1 MGSGPGFVHLR
12 IHSALSLLEGALPI
26 KKLLD
31 LAKADDQPALAIA
44 DTNNLFGAQ
53 EFSSKAWGAGIQP
66 ITACQLSVF
75 FDDGLDSGRR
85 GEPALAD
92 LVLIAMTETG
102 YGNLMEL
109 TSRAFL
115 DTETGLRPHVS
126 ISYLLQKAQ
135 DVIVLTGGSL
145 GAIGAPL
152 LAGRKDL
159 AKSRLKTLAD
169 GFAGRCYVEL
179 QRHGMES
186 ERKTEEAFLDLA
198 YELGLPL
205 VATNEAFF
213 PAREDYEAHD
223 ALICISEGRVLIES
237 DRRRLTPEHYFK
249 TRAEM
254 CALFADLPE
263 ALASTIEIAQR
274 CSFRPMTRAPILPR
288 FAGADADPEEAER
301 AETEELKRQ
310 AREGL
315 QARLDAHGLAP
326 GLEEKDYWDR
336 LDYETGIIER
346 MKFPGYFL
354 IVADF
359 IKWAKNHDI
368 PVGPGRGSGAGSL
381 VAWSLTITD
390 LDPMRFSLLFERFF
404 NPERVSMPD
413 FDIDFCQNRREE
425 VIRYVQE
432 KYGRSRW
439 PRSSPS
445 GRCRRARCCAT
456 SAVSCRCRMARSTGC
471 VSWCPPTRPIRSRLA
486 RRSRT
491 SRACVKA
498 REEEEIV
505 ERLLGMAQKLEGLY
519 RHAST
524 HAAGVV
530 IGDRPL
536 EQLVPLYRDPRSDM
550 PVAQFNMKMVEDA
563 GLVKFDF
570 LGLKTLTV
578 IDTAVKL
585 IERRGINVDVAGL
598 PIDDRKSYELLT
610 AVRRSACSSWK
621 VRACAALLPA

>member
-390 LDPMRFSLLFERFF
+390 LDPMRFSLLFERFL

-413 FDIDFCQNRREE
+413 FDIDFCQSRREE

-432 KYGRSRW
+432 KYGR
-439 PRSSPS
+439 
-445 GRCRRARCCAT
+445 
-456 SAVSCRCRMARSTGC
+456 
-471 VSWCPPTRPIRSRLA
+471 
-486 RRSRT
+486 
-491 SRACVKA
+491 
-498 REEEEIV
+498 
-505 ERLLGMAQKLEGLY
+505 Q
-519 RHAST
+519 
-524 HAAGVV
+524 
-530 IGDRPL
+530 
-536 EQLVPLYRDPRSDM
+536 Q
-550 PVAQFNMKMVEDA
+550 VAQIITFGSLQARAVLRDVGRVLADA
-563 GLVKFDF
+563 VWPGRP
-570 LGLKTLTV
+570 
-578 IDTAVKL
+578 AV
-585 IERRGINVDVAGL
+585 
-598 PIDDRKSYELLT
+598 
-610 AVRRSACSSWK
+610 
-621 VRACAALLPA
+621 